1 MTVEDVIKE
10 AAARGVTGLPEPSR
24 LTHVRVWPGAS
35 QWVGEVGE
43 PPLNETVGDGMFDT
57 KDEARQAALKSVAAS
72 RTALIALL
80 PADLAAKAEAWP
92 EPIVSVW
99 EA

>member
-1 MTVEDVIKE
+1 MSIEDVIEE

-43 PPLNETVGDGMFDT
+43 PPHNETVGDGMFDT
-57 KDEARQAALKSVAAS
+57 RAEALEAALKAVTEGRS
-72 RTALIALL
+72 LL
-80 PADLAAKAEAWP
+80 LAKLPTDLAETAATWP
-92 EPIVSVW
+92 EPIVTAW
-99 EA
+99 E